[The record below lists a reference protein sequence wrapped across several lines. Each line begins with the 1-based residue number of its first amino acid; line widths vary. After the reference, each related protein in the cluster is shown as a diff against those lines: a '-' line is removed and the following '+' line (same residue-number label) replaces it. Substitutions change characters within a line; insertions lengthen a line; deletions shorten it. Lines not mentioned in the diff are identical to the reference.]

1 MDFFLDLMDESA
13 TFLVETPFVALGLIA
28 VFAFLCWWGAIACA
42 KGQEMG
48 Q

>member
-1 MDFFLDLMDESA
+1 MDFLFEVMDESA
-13 TFLVETPFVALGLIA
+13 TFLVETPFVALSLVILLSLVCWMGA
-28 VFAFLCWWGAIACA
+28 FACD